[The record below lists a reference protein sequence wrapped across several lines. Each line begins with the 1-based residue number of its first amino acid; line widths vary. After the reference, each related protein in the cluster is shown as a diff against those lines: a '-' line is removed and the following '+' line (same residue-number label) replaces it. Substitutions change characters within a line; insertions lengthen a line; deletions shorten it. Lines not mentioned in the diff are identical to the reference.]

1 MIVHYKIRC
10 IIAHQLHL
18 HWHEIY
24 QGKNELNLPPIKA
37 DMKHILCLL
46 FSLLSLGIFAQ
57 NSTADAVIYSENGDK
72 FRIYLNEELI
82 NEDPRSNVKIKG
94 LVSEYYQVRVDF
106 EDAHLSDFTSKMF
119 AVKYDLEVTYV
130 IKLTKKG
137 YALRYFSERTKEM
150 TTQKLAP
157 GTYQFDQPIEP
168 QIAEPI
174 APPVSQATTTV
185 TTHQTTTTTKKNGIT
200 NNEKVNV
207 NVNMGGVNMGINMDI
222 PAEEGGTHVQST
234 TTTTTTTTT
243 SHGIDSNP
251 RPHYSEE
258 KPHHNNLPSNA
269 NNVPTGKCGFP
280 MDNATFESA
289 KSSIKSKSF
298 SDSKMTLAKQMTGS
312 NCLSAAQ
319 IKEIVLLFDFET
331 DRLEYAKFANS
342 RCNDP
347 QNYFLVNDA
356 FQFES
361 TIDELNKSIKP

>member
-1 MIVHYKIRC
+1 
-10 IIAHQLHL
+10 
-18 HWHEIY
+18 
-24 QGKNELNLPPIKA
+24 
-37 DMKHILCLL
+37 MKHILCIL
-46 FSLLSLGIFAQ
+46 FSLLTWGAIAQ

-94 LVSEYYQVRVDF
+94 LESEFYQVRVDF
-106 EDAHLSDFTSKMF
+106 ADEHLSDFTSKMF
-119 AVKYDLEVTYV
+119 AVKYGIEVTYV

-137 YALRYFSERTKEM
+137 YALRYFSERPKEA
-150 TTQKLAP
+150 TTAHLAP
-157 GTYQFDQPIEP
+157 GTYQFAQPIEP
-168 QIAEPI
+168 QMTEPV

-185 TTHQTTTTTKKNGIT
+185 TTHQTTTTTKKNGTT

-222 PAEEGGTHVQST
+222 PADDSGTHVQST

-243 SHGIDSNP
+243 TSHGIDSKP
-251 RPHYSEE
+251 RPHFSEE
-258 KPHHNNLPSNA
+258 KPQHNNRPTNA

-280 MDNATFESA
+280 MDNAAFESA
-289 KSSIKSKSF
+289 KSSIKAKTF
-298 SDSKMTLAKQMTGS
+298 SDSKMTLAKQVTGA

-319 IKEIVLLFDFET
+319 IKEITMLFDFET
-331 DRLEYAKFANS
+331 DRVEYAKFAYN